1 MSMEPPTEKQVAY
14 LKKKG
19 KTVPAT
25 KKEASEL
32 ISSLIPNSNNGSFQ
46 KKEINVNALTVEAEQ
61 KADIEG
67 FVDGCVP
74 RLIIALARTKKICET
89 AGITENPAI
98 GMIFNQVCEQRRF
111 ER

>member
-1 MSMEPPTEKQVAY
+1 MEPPTEKQVAY

-19 KTVPAT
+19 KEIPAT

-32 ISSLIPNSNNGSFQ
+32 ISSLIPNSGSQGSFQ
-46 KKEINVNALTVEAEQ
+46 KREIDTTALSVDAEQ
-61 KADIEG
+61 KADIIG
-67 FVDGCVP
+67 FVEGCVP
-74 RLIIALARTKKICET
+74 RLIIALAET
-89 AGITENPAI
+89 QKLCKAAGITENPAI